1 MARSKIS
8 FGLCWVRWR
17 WNCHTAALLS
27 LHNFKWSS
35 SYQTKPFYHF
45 KTFVLR
51 HATVGPLTPAYARLI
66 RLTEWNAEMME
77 SPSCVSVTWAHI
89 LQATRFVCFDS
100 FLFSSKFSGVK
111 KVSTC
116 CMGRKLLS
124 KTTPCFFSPDQNLCD
139 ASGKRGKQEAQKS
152 TFNALFYKL
161 RLSLYWQYL
170 LKAISTVFKL
180 LRLCPPKYFCWTASS
195 CAAKQCRSAL

>member
-35 SYQTKPFYHF
+35 SCQTKPFYHF

-51 HATVGPLTPAYARLI
+51 HATVGSLTPAYARLI

-111 KVSTC
+111 KVSSC

-124 KTTPCFFSPDQNLCD
+124 KRTLFFFSWPEPMRCQWQTRQTRSPKIYITLHHLLYHFIGNI
-139 ASGKRGKQEAQKS
+139 
-152 TFNALFYKL
+152 YW
-161 RLSLYWQYL
+161 RL
-170 LKAISTVFKL
+170 KNKHCF
-180 LRLCPPKYFCWTASS
+180 
-195 CAAKQCRSAL
+195 